1 MKEHSIFVE
10 GVADK
15 RFIEQLIKHQFGTC
29 DPNSIIKTDGCTNL
43 TKMTYVNLM
52 KRTSDDDGVNL
63 VIFDADEKFDEIEKE
78 ILKWKKDNN
87 LDFELFLLPNNNSEG
102 ELEDLLENIIN
113 PENKAVMGC
122 WENYEK
128 SLKGITIPWRKGEPL
143 TIPAKKTK
151 IYAYLE
157 ALLGKSRSQKKLIK
171 ENNRD
176 YLNKDHWNLD
186 AKALKPLA
194 DFLKYNLTD

>member
-15 RFIEQLIKHQFGTC
+15 RFIEQLIKHLFDAC
-29 DPNSIIKTDGCTNL
+29 NPNSIIKTDGCTNL

-52 KRTSDDDGVNL
+52 NITSANDGVNL
-63 VIFDADEKFDEIEKE
+63 VIFDADENFNEREKE

-87 LDFELFLLPNNNSEG
+87 LDFELFLLPNNSSMG

-113 PENKAVMGC
+113 PENKAVMNC

-128 SLKGITIPWRKGEPL
+128 SLRGITIPWREGKPL
-143 TIPAKKTK
+143 TTPAKKTK

-157 ALLGKSRSQKKLIK
+157 ALLGKSRSQKELIK
-171 ENNRD
+171 ESQRN
-176 YLNKDHWNLD
+176 YLDEHHWNLQ
-186 AKALKPLA
+186 AHALKPLV
-194 DFLKYNLTD
+194 DFLKNNLAD